1 MPPGKENDGDISYM
15 LAFLG
20 MVDGTNAA
28 VSNYTRAIQKN
39 YEMLKPIRKIK
50 ELAYKYNQQEIVEMS
65 ERLLSIFS
73 LSDKKS

>member
-1 MPPGKENDGDISYM
+1 
-15 LAFLG
+15 
-20 MVDGTNAA
+20 
-28 VSNYTRAIQKN
+28 
-39 YEMLKPIRKIK
+39 MLKPIRKIK